1 MTKNCFE
8 KLTCIV
14 IFLGNCKS
22 NNTKTQLNT
31 VFLSKILKVFY
42 I

>member
-8 KLTCIV
+8 KLICIV

-22 NNTKTQLNT
+22 NNIKTQLNI